1 MVNSTVLTYSEFG
14 DPGKVVQKSF
24 EKLSA
29 PQNSEVLIKMLA
41 APINPADINVIQGKY
56 PVHTELPSVPGN
68 ECVAEV
74 LQVGS
79 ATKSLK
85 VGDKVVLNNI

>member
-1 MVNSTVLTYSEFG
+1 MVTSTVLRYSEFG
-14 DPGKVVQKSF
+14 EPGKVVQKTT

-29 PQNSEVLIKMLA
+29 PQNSEVMVKMLA

-74 LQVGS
+74 LHVGPT
-79 ATKSLK
+79 AKLK
-85 VGDKVVLNNI
+85 IGDKVCNN